1 MSENITQI
9 IYVTANSGK
18 TLYGYEVEKYEKMKT
33 ALKKGGYREATQKEI
48 EAKYGKLDFV
58 KPEPKP
64 KKEAKKTQ
72 DTKPEVSN
80 EVTAIEAGKNIEVDE
95 KNPEPTETKQDSETS
110 KIE

>member
-18 TLYGYEVEKYEKMKT
+18 TLYGYDIEKYERMKT

-48 EAKYGKLDFV
+48 EAKYGKLEQV

-64 KKEAKKTQ
+64 KKEAKKIQ
-72 DTKPEVSN
+72 EPEPEVIN
-80 EVTAIEAGKNIEVDE
+80 DVTATEAGKNIEVDE
-95 KNPEPTETKQDSETS
+95 IIPEPTGINKDSETS